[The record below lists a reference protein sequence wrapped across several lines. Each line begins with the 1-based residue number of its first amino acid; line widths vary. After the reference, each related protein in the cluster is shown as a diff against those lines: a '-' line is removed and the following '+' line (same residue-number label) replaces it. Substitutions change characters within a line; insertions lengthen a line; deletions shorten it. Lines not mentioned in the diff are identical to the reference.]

1 MILQLFYSFCH
12 SVTIALSPIFITV
25 FAKREF
31 SVHRAIWIKNLIYY
45 KQILLYKVRI
55 WARDRRNFPNF
66 WEFTGSL
73 GSGHKRYQARS
84 RCSHGISKKFRERL
98 RRSLI
103 QTLNVA
109 MLTYIFRTRRE
120 WIRRK
125 FANDT
130 LIPTKSKTQGGD
142 VTRPCSTLNCGLCMS
157 KLY

>member
-1 MILQLFYSFCH
+1 MAH

-55 WARDRRNFPNF
+55 WARDQRERSRRNFPKRNS
-66 WEFTGSL
+66 WESTGSL
-73 GSGHKRYQARS
+73 GSDQT
-84 RCSHGISKKFRERL
+84 HGI
-98 RRSLI
+98 RSVGVPVEFQNNFGNVYVDLWFG
-103 QTLNVA
+103 LNVA
-109 MLTYIFRTRRE
+109 MLIYNFRTRRE

-130 LIPTKSKTQGGD
+130 LIPAKSKTQGGD